1 MSKIICTYMLNRGV
15 AQRRKEKY
23 QDNQE
28 NVFYG
33 IRSVLTYK
41 FAAHVLVEGQN
52 AGAGV

>member
-1 MSKIICTYMLNRGV
+1 MLNRGV

-41 FAAHVLVEGQN
+41 FAAHVLIEKQN
-52 AGAGV
+52 PKTNV